1 MEPLQSTAA
10 RALQKILSGQ
20 PTTPA
25 KVAFAWQIAAG
36 PTLGRAGTPAW
47 SADGTVRVRARDRE
61 WLREIR
67 RARPIIAE
75 RLRQLLGPDVVRKF
89 LIDPP

>member
-1 MEPLQSTAA
+1 MQPVRSAASRAYQSLLAN
-10 RALQKILSGQ
+10 Q

-36 PTLGRAGTPAW
+36 PALGRAGSPRW
-47 SADGTVRVRARDRE
+47 SGDGTLHVTARDAA

-75 RLRQLLGPDVVRKF
+75 RLAALLGADVVRK
-89 LIDPP
+89 IVIE